1 MIDLHSTCL
10 LNIMRFG
17 LMERLK
23 ALSMVAIITWTSRE
37 ACGRIASAL
46 ARHCGGAAP
55 AEVTADMLLAI
66 VRIPDFVEGI
76 DRAERDFTEV
86 PPRPQ
91 SPLHRGALSSFGW
104 SDRQSRAPLRSSPA
118 LICPYQLTGSVV
130 AEATADTAWPRGHA
144 VGRSPLVHLLLH
156 ASYLALWEPDGQSWS
171 ANARGLDVA
180 VLYLVMECASPGLG
194 TMP

>member
-1 MIDLHSTCL
+1 MAHSHAAPSVSDCCCQRLFNDIDPRSPRSLGGHFSWGSPVLSSPKDRLDGSMWPLRAMRCARVVQVIELHSRCL

-37 ACGRIASAL
+37 ACGRIAGAL
-46 ARHCGGAAP
+46 ARHCGGHAP

-86 PPRPQ
+86 LPPHPP
-91 SPLHRGALSSFGW
+91 PLLQGISEL
-104 SDRQSRAPLRSSPA
+104 
-118 LICPYQLTGSVV
+118 
-130 AEATADTAWPRGHA
+130 
-144 VGRSPLVHLLLH
+144 
-156 ASYLALWEPDGQSWS
+156 
-171 ANARGLDVA
+171 
-180 VLYLVMECASPGLG
+180 
-194 TMP
+194 